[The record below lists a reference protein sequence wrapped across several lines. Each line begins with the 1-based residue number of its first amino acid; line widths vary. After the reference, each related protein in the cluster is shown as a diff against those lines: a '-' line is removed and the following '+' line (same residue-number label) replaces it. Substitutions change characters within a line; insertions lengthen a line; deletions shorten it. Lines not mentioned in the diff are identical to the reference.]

1 MEFITLKYKVDTD
14 LVDDP
19 EKEQLFTLTF
29 LEKLMEVYEKILEHL
44 TPIEMTLLRND
55 EDNEIKNLITVHV
68 KCSIS
73 EKKTDFDVDDLI
85 NQALNSKN

>member
-19 EKEQLFTLTF
+19 EKEQLFTLRF
-29 LEKLMEVYEKILEHL
+29 LENLKEVYDKILEHL
-44 TPIEMTLLRND
+44 TPIEMTLLRDD
-55 EDNEIKNLITVHV
+55 EDDKIKNLLTVHV

-73 EKKTDFDVDDLI
+73 QMKADFDVDDLI
-85 NQALNSKN
+85 NQALNSKY